1 MHFFPISA
9 PTVALSLSDEGLC
22 LVEIKK
28 HWRKSSLRHI
38 ARLPLSPGSLTLSST
53 KPNIANFDE
62 VLAQLKALAKP
73 YRRPISIALSLP
85 DICAR
90 TSIFDFASFPTKKPE
105 QTALVNW
112 RFQQDLKLDT
122 SQARLAFGLY
132 VPTSVRDSLSPDT
145 TEHVRVLGTAI
156 RHEIIE
162 QYENICLE
170 ADLIPTSVG
179 MSGLDVFDLYR
190 PNIQDRLTAENSSW
204 TSHPPT
210 FLFLFISHWGFTF
223 LAFQD
228 GSPRF
233 IRTKALAIKTEAH
246 DLQVPS
252 LDPES
257 EKHGETRDYRPTS
270 SGDPSSDAHHDC
282 ATGNTP
288 YPSYTAMKVEKEI
301 LATLQYYFEMFPPSP
316 ATASCPVNLFLTT
329 DLTLGQSLMPPH
341 DHIQQTLKASGG
353 HEPQIRVTSLSPTAH
368 FHLLHTHLALSSH
381 QEEAALPGYAS
392 LMVA

>member
-38 ARLPLSPGSLTLSST
+38 ARIPLSRGVLTLSST
-53 KPNIANFDE
+53 KLNIAHPDE
-62 VLAQLKALAKP
+62 FLTQLKALAKP

-122 SQARLAFGLY
+122 SQSRLAFGLY
-132 VPTSVRDSLSPDT
+132 VPTPVRDSLSPDT
-145 TEHVRVLGTAI
+145 TGYVRVLGTAI

-162 QYENICLE
+162 QYENMCLE

-190 PNIQDRLTAENSSW
+190 PNIQDRLAAENSFR
-204 TSHPPT
+204 TSQPST
-210 FLFLFISHWGFTF
+210 FMFLFISHWGFTF

-233 IRTKALAIKTEAH
+233 IRTKALAIKAEAQ
-246 DLQVPS
+246 DLQDPS
-252 LDPES
+252 LDSES
-257 EKHGETRDYRPTS
+257 EKHGETRDHRPTP
-270 SGDPSSDAHHDC
+270 SGDPSPHAHHDY

-301 LATLQYYFEMFPPSP
+301 LATLQYYFEMFPISA
-316 ATASCPVNLFLTT
+316 ATASSPVNLFMTT
-329 DLTLGQSLMPPH
+329 DLTLGQSLMPPL

-353 HEPQIRVTSLSPTAH
+353 HEPHIRVTSLSPASH
-368 FHLLHTHLALSSH
+368 FHLLNTHLAVSH

>member
-9 PTVALSLSDEGLC
+9 PTVALSLSDGGLC

-28 HWRKSSLRHI
+28 HWRKMSLRHI
-38 ARLPLSPGSLTLSST
+38 ARGPLSPGVLTLSST
-53 KPNIANFDE
+53 KLNIANPDE
-62 VLAQLKALAKP
+62 FLTQLKALVKP
-73 YRRPISIALSLP
+73 YRRPLSIALSLP

-90 TSIFDFASFPTKKPE
+90 TSIFDFASFPAKKPE

-122 SQARLAFGLY
+122 SHSRLAFGLY
-132 VPTSVRDSLSPDT
+132 GPTSVRNSLSPDT
-145 TEHVRVLGTAI
+145 KEHVSVLGTAV

-179 MSGLDVFDLYR
+179 MSGLDIFDLYR
-190 PNIQDRLTAENSSW
+190 PNMQVMLTAENPSQA
-204 TSHPPT
+204 SHPSPVM
-210 FLFLFISHWGFTF
+210 FLFISHWGFTF
-223 LAFQD
+223 LAFQE

-233 IRTKALAIKTEAH
+233 IRTKALTIKTEIQH
-246 DLQVPS
+246 FQESS

-257 EKHGETRDYRPTS
+257 EKHRETTEQHTTG
-270 SGDPSSDAHHDC
+270 SGNPISTAPQEF
-282 ATGNTP
+282 ATGKTP

-301 LATLQYYFEMFPPSP
+301 LATLQYYFEMFPIS
-316 ATASCPVNLFLTT
+316 ATASSPVNLFMTT
-329 DLTLGQSLMPPH
+329 DLPYGQTLMPPLA
-341 DHIQQTLKASGG
+341 HIQQSLKASGG
-353 HEPQIRVTSLSPTAH
+353 HEPQIRVTSLSHTSH
-368 FHLLHTHLALSSH
+368 FHVLNTHLALSN
-381 QEEAALPGYAS
+381 QEEAALPGFAS

>member
-9 PTVALSLSDEGLC
+9 PTVALSISEDGLC

-28 HWRKSSLRHI
+28 SWRKKTLRHI
-38 ARLPLSPGSLTLSST
+38 ARRPLSPGALTLSSA
-53 KPNIANFDE
+53 KPNIANPNEF
-62 VLAQLKALAKP
+62 LTQLKTLVKP
-73 YRRPISIALSLP
+73 YRRPLSIALSLP

-122 SQARLAFGLY
+122 SQSRLAFGLY
-132 VPTSVRDSLSPDT
+132 VPTSVRDSLAPGNID
-145 TEHVRVLGTAI
+145 HVRVLGTAI

-162 QYENICLE
+162 QYENMCLE

-179 MSGLDVFDLYR
+179 MSGLDIFDLYR
-190 PNIQDRLTAENSSW
+190 PNIQDMLTAENLSQN
-204 TSHPPT
+204 SHPPT
-210 FLFLFISHWGFTF
+210 VMFLFMSHWGFTF
-223 LAFQD
+223 LACQE

-246 DLQVPS
+246 HSQDSS

-257 EKHGETRDYRPTS
+257 EEYGETREQCPTS
-270 SGDPSSDAHHDC
+270 SGESSSDAPQESP
-282 ATGNTP
+282 TGNNP
-288 YPSYTAMKVEKEI
+288 YSSYIAMKVEKEI
-301 LATLQYYFEMFPPSP
+301 LASLQYYFEMFPISSP
-316 ATASCPVNLFLTT
+316 ASAPVNLFMTT
-329 DLTLGQSLMPPH
+329 DLTHGQSLMPPL
-341 DHIQQTLKASGG
+341 DRIQQTLKASGG
-353 HEPQIRVTSLSPTAH
+353 HEPQIRVTSLSHASH
-368 FHLLHTHLALSSH
+368 FHLLNTHLAVNS
-381 QEEAALPGYAS
+381 QEEAALPGFAS

>member
-9 PTVALSLSDEGLC
+9 PTVALSLSNEELC

-38 ARLPLSPGSLTLSST
+38 TRLPLSPGVLTLSST
-53 KPNIANFDE
+53 KLNIANTDE
-62 VLAQLKALAKP
+62 FLTQLKALAKP

-122 SQARLAFGLY
+122 SQSRLAFGLY
-132 VPTSVRDSLSPDT
+132 VPTSVRDALPPDT

-162 QYENICLE
+162 QYENLCLE
-170 ADLIPTSVG
+170 ADLIPTAVG

-190 PNIQDRLTAENSSW
+190 PNIQDRLTAENSSG
-204 TSHPPT
+204 TFHPPP
-210 FLFLFISHWGFTF
+210 FMFLFISHWGFTF

-228 GSPRF
+228 GSPRY
-233 IRTKALAIKTEAH
+233 IRTKALAIKTETH
-246 DLQVPS
+246 DHQEPS

-257 EKHGETRDYRPTS
+257 EKNGETRDHHPTS
-270 SGDPSSDAHHDC
+270 SGNPSSDAHQDYP
-282 ATGNTP
+282 TGNTP

-301 LATLQYYFEMFPPSP
+301 LATLQYYFEMFPVSA
-316 ATASCPVNLFLTT
+316 ATASSPVNLFMTT
-329 DLTLGQSLMPPH
+329 DLTFGQSLMPPL

-353 HEPQIRVTSLSPTAH
+353 HEPHIRITPLSPASH
-368 FHLLHTHLALSSH
+368 FHLLNTHLAVSH

>member
-9 PTVALSLSDEGLC
+9 PTVALSISEDGLC

-28 HWRKSSLRHI
+28 SWRKRTLRHI
-38 ARLPLSPGSLTLSST
+38 ARRPLSPGALTLSSA
-53 KPNIANFDE
+53 KPNIANPNEF
-62 VLAQLKALAKP
+62 LTQLKTLVKP
-73 YRRPISIALSLP
+73 YRRPLSIALSLP

-122 SQARLAFGLY
+122 SQSRLAFGLY
-132 VPTSVRDSLSPDT
+132 VPTSVRDSLAPGNID
-145 TEHVRVLGTAI
+145 HVRVLGTAI

-162 QYENICLE
+162 QYENMCLE

-179 MSGLDVFDLYR
+179 MSGLDIFDLYR
-190 PNIQDRLTAENSSW
+190 PNIQDMLTAENLSQN
-204 TSHPPT
+204 SHPPT
-210 FLFLFISHWGFTF
+210 VMFLFMSHWGFTF
-223 LAFQD
+223 LACQE

-246 DLQVPS
+246 HSQDSS

-257 EKHGETRDYRPTS
+257 EEHGETREQCPTS
-270 SGDPSSDAHHDC
+270 SGESSSDAPQESV
-282 ATGNTP
+282 TGNNP
-288 YPSYTAMKVEKEI
+288 YSSYIAMKVEKEI
-301 LATLQYYFEMFPPSP
+301 LASLQYYFEMFPISSP
-316 ATASCPVNLFLTT
+316 ASAPVNLFMTT
-329 DLTLGQSLMPPH
+329 DLTHGQSLMPPL
-341 DHIQQTLKASGG
+341 DRIQQTLKASGG
-353 HEPQIRVTSLSPTAH
+353 HEPQIRVTSLSHASH
-368 FHLLHTHLALSSH
+368 FHLLNTHLAVNS
-381 QEEAALPGYAS
+381 QEEAALPGFAS

>member
-28 HWRKSSLRHI
+28 HWRKRSLRHI
-38 ARLPLSPGSLTLSST
+38 ARRPLSPGALTLSST
-53 KPNIANFDE
+53 KLNIANPDE
-62 VLAQLKALAKP
+62 FLTQLKALVKP
-73 YRRPISIALSLP
+73 YRRPLSIALSLP

-122 SQARLAFGLY
+122 SHSRLAFGLY
-132 VPTSVRDSLSPDT
+132 VPTSVRNSLSTDK
-145 TEHVRVLGTAI
+145 TEQVRVLGTAI

-162 QYENICLE
+162 QYENMCLE

-179 MSGLDVFDLYR
+179 MSGLDIFDLYR
-190 PNIQDRLTAENSSW
+190 PNMQDMLTAENPSQASQ
-204 TSHPPT
+204 PPT
-210 FLFLFISHWGFTF
+210 VMFLFISHWGFTF
-223 LAFQD
+223 LAFQE

-246 DLQVPS
+246 RPQDSS

-257 EKHGETRDYRPTS
+257 EEHRETREHRTTS
-270 SGDPSSDAHHDC
+270 SGDPISNAPQES
-282 ATGNTP
+282 ATGKTP

-301 LATLQYYFEMFPPSP
+301 LATLQYYFEMFPIS
-316 ATASCPVNLFLTT
+316 ATASSPVNLFMTT
-329 DLTLGQSLMPPH
+329 DLPYGQSLMPPL

-353 HEPQIRVTSLSPTAH
+353 HEPQIRVTSLSHTSH
-368 FHLLHTHLALSSH
+368 FHLLNTHLAVSN

>member
-9 PTVALSLSDEGLC
+9 PTVALSLSDEELC

-28 HWRKSSLRHI
+28 QWRKSSLRHI
-38 ARLPLSPGSLTLSST
+38 ARLPLSPGVLRLSST
-53 KPNIANFDE
+53 KPNIANSDE
-62 VLAQLKALAKP
+62 FLTQLKALAKP

-122 SQARLAFGLY
+122 SQSRLSFGLY

-162 QYENICLE
+162 QYENLCLE
-170 ADLIPTSVG
+170 ADLIPTAVG
-179 MSGLDVFDLYR
+179 VSGLDVFDLYR
-190 PNIQDRLTAENSSW
+190 PNIQDRLTAENSSR
-204 TSHPPT
+204 SFHPPT
-210 FLFLFISHWGFTF
+210 FMFLFISHWGFTF

-233 IRTKALAIKTEAH
+233 IRTKALAIKTEPH
-246 DLQVPS
+246 DHQDPS

-257 EKHGETRDYRPTS
+257 EKYRETEDHRPTS
-270 SGDPSSDAHHDC
+270 SGGFSSDAHQDY
-282 ATGNTP
+282 ATGHTP

-301 LATLQYYFEMFPPSP
+301 LATLQYYFEMFPISV
-316 ATASCPVNLFLTT
+316 ATASSPVNLFMTT
-329 DLTLGQSLMPPH
+329 DLTFGQSLMPPLE
-341 DHIQQTLKASGG
+341 HIQQTLKASGG
-353 HEPQIRVTSLSPTAH
+353 HEPQIRITSLSPASH
-368 FHLLHTHLALSSH
+368 FHLSNTHLAASH

>member
-1 MHFFPISA
+1 MQFFPIST

-38 ARLPLSPGSLTLSST
+38 ARLPLSTGVLTLSST
-53 KPNIANFDE
+53 KLNIAKSDE
-62 VLAQLKALAKP
+62 FLTQLKALVKP
-73 YRRPISIALSLP
+73 FRRPISIALSLP

-122 SQARLAFGLY
+122 SQSRLAYGLY
-132 VPTSVRDSLSPDT
+132 GPTSVGDSLSPDT
-145 TEHVRVLGTAI
+145 AGHIKVLGTAI

-162 QYENICLE
+162 QYEHMCLE

-179 MSGLDVFDLYR
+179 LSGLDIFDLYR
-190 PNIQDRLTAENSSW
+190 PNIQDSLASDNPSQ
-204 TSHPPT
+204 TSYPPPFM
-210 FLFLFISHWGFTF
+210 FLFLSHWGFTF
-223 LAFQD
+223 LACQE
-228 GSPRF
+228 GCPRF
-233 IRTKALAIKTEAH
+233 IRTKALAIKAEAH
-246 DLQVPS
+246 HPQDPS
-252 LDPES
+252 LDDES
-257 EKHGETRDYRPTS
+257 EEHRNTREHRPTS
-270 SGDPSSDAHHDC
+270 SENSSSDTPQEST
-282 ATGNTP
+282 TGKTP

-301 LATLQYYFEMFPPSP
+301 LATLQYYFEMFPIS
-316 ATASCPVNLFLTT
+316 ATASSPINLFTTT
-329 DLTLGQSLMPPH
+329 DLTHGKSLLPTL
-341 DHIQQTLKASGG
+341 DQIQQTLKASGG
-353 HEPQIRVTSLSPTAH
+353 HEPHIRVTSLSPASH
-368 FHLLHTHLALSSH
+368 FHFLNTHLAGSH

>member
-9 PTVALSLSDEGLC
+9 PTVALSLSDEELC

-38 ARLPLSPGSLTLSST
+38 TRLPLSPGVLTLSST
-53 KPNIANFDE
+53 KLNIANSDE
-62 VLAQLKALAKP
+62 FLTQLKALAKP

-105 QTALVNW
+105 QAALVNW

-122 SQARLAFGLY
+122 SQSRLAFGLY
-132 VPTSVRDSLSPDT
+132 TPASVKDILSPDST
-145 TEHVRVLGTAI
+145 DRVRVLGTAI

-162 QYENICLE
+162 QYENMCLE
-170 ADLIPTSVG
+170 ADLIPISVG

-190 PNIQDRLTAENSSW
+190 PNIQDRLTAENASR
-204 TSHPPT
+204 TLHPPT
-210 FLFLFISHWGFTF
+210 FMFLFISHWGFTF

-233 IRTKALAIKTEAH
+233 IRTKALAIKTESH
-246 DLQVPS
+246 NHQDPS

-257 EKHGETRDYRPTS
+257 GKHRETRDHRALS
-270 SGDPSSDAHHDC
+270 AEDPSSDAHQDD

-301 LATLQYYFEMFPPSP
+301 LATLQYYFEMFPIAA
-316 ATASCPVNLFLTT
+316 ATAPFPVNLFMTT
-329 DLTLGQSLMPPH
+329 DLPLGQSLLPPLE
-341 DHIQQTLKASGG
+341 HIQQTLKASGG
-353 HEPQIRVTSLSPTAH
+353 HEPHIRITSLSPSAH
-368 FHLLHTHLALSSH
+368 FQLVNTHLAVSH
-381 QEEAALPGYAS
+381 REEAALPGYAS

>member
-9 PTVALSLSDEGLC
+9 PTVALSISEDGLC

-28 HWRKSSLRHI
+28 SWRKKTLRHI
-38 ARLPLSPGSLTLSST
+38 ARRPLSPGALTLSSA
-53 KPNIANFDE
+53 KPNIANPNEF
-62 VLAQLKALAKP
+62 LTQLKTLVKP
-73 YRRPISIALSLP
+73 YRRPLSIALSLP

-122 SQARLAFGLY
+122 SQSRLSFGLY
-132 VPTSVRDSLSPDT
+132 VPTSVRDSLAPGNID
-145 TEHVRVLGTAI
+145 HVRVLGTAI

-162 QYENICLE
+162 QYENMCLE

-179 MSGLDVFDLYR
+179 MSGLDIFDLYR
-190 PNIQDRLTAENSSW
+190 PNIQDMLTAENLSQN
-204 TSHPPT
+204 SHPPT
-210 FLFLFISHWGFTF
+210 VMFLFMSHWGFTF
-223 LAFQD
+223 LACQE

-246 DLQVPS
+246 HSQDSS

-257 EKHGETRDYRPTS
+257 EEHGETREQCPTS
-270 SGDPSSDAHHDC
+270 SGESSSDAPQESP
-282 ATGNTP
+282 TGNNP
-288 YPSYTAMKVEKEI
+288 YSSYIAMKVEKEI
-301 LATLQYYFEMFPPSP
+301 LASLQYYFEMFPIS
-316 ATASCPVNLFLTT
+316 ATASSPVNLFMTT
-329 DLTLGQSLMPPH
+329 DLTHGQSLMPPL
-341 DHIQQTLKASGG
+341 DRIQQTLKASGG
-353 HEPQIRVTSLSPTAH
+353 HEPQIRVTSLSHASH
-368 FHLLHTHLALSSH
+368 FHLLNTHLAVNS
-381 QEEAALPGYAS
+381 QEEAALPGFAS

>member
-9 PTVALSLSDEGLC
+9 PTVSLSISEEGLC

-28 HWRKSSLRHI
+28 HWRKRSLRHI
-38 ARLPLSPGSLTLSST
+38 ARRPLSPGTLTLSSA
-53 KPNIANFDE
+53 KPNIANPNEF
-62 VLAQLKALAKP
+62 LTQLKALVKP
-73 YRRPISIALSLP
+73 YRRPLSIALSLP

-122 SQARLAFGLY
+122 SHSRLTFGLY
-132 VPTSVRDSLSPDT
+132 VPTSGRDSLSPGNID
-145 TEHVRVLGTAI
+145 HVRVLGTAI

-162 QYENICLE
+162 QYENMCLE
-170 ADLIPTSVG
+170 AALIPTSVG
-179 MSGLDVFDLYR
+179 MSGLDIFDLYR
-190 PNIQDRLTAENSSW
+190 PNIQDMLTAENPSQASA
-204 TSHPPT
+204 PPVVM
-210 FLFLFISHWGFTF
+210 FLFMSHWGFTF
-223 LAFQD
+223 IACQE

-246 DLQVPS
+246 HSQVSS

-257 EKHGETRDYRPTS
+257 EEHRETREHCPTS
-270 SGDPSSDAHHDC
+270 SGDPSSDAPQAS
-282 ATGNTP
+282 ATGNKP
-288 YPSYTAMKVEKEI
+288 YSSYIAMKVEKEI
-301 LATLQYYFEMFPPSP
+301 LATLQYYFEMFPISAP
-316 ATASCPVNLFLTT
+316 ASSPVNLFMTT
-329 DLTLGQSLMPPH
+329 DLTHGESLMPPL

-353 HEPQIRVTSLSPTAH
+353 HEPQIRVTSLSHASH
-368 FHLLHTHLALSSH
+368 FHVLNTHLAVTN

-392 LMVA
+392 LMVT

>member
-9 PTVALSLSDEGLC
+9 PTVALSISEEGLC

-28 HWRKSSLRHI
+28 LWRKRSLRHI
-38 ARLPLSPGSLTLSST
+38 ARLPLSPGVLTLSSA
-53 KPNIANFDE
+53 KPNIANPDE
-62 VLAQLKALAKP
+62 FLTQLKALVKP
-73 YRRPISIALSLP
+73 YRRPLSIALSLP

-122 SQARLAFGLY
+122 SQSRLAFGLY
-132 VPTSVRDSLSPDT
+132 VPTSVRDSLSPGNG
-145 TEHVRVLGTAI
+145 EHVRVLGTAI

-162 QYENICLE
+162 QYENMCLE

-179 MSGLDVFDLYR
+179 MSGLDIFDLYR
-190 PNIQDRLTAENSSW
+190 PNIQDLLTAENPSQVSA
-204 TSHPPT
+204 PPVVM
-210 FLFLFISHWGFTF
+210 FLFMSHWGFTF
-223 LAFQD
+223 LACQE

-233 IRTKALAIKTEAH
+233 IRTKALSIKREAH
-246 DLQVPS
+246 HPQDPS
-252 LDPES
+252 LVSES
-257 EKHGETRDYRPTS
+257 ENHGETRDHRPTP
-270 SGDPSSDAHHDC
+270 SGDPSSDAHHDY

-301 LATLQYYFEMFPPSP
+301 LATLQYYFEMFPISA
-316 ATASCPVNLFLTT
+316 ATASCPVNLFMTT

-353 HEPQIRVTSLSPTAH
+353 HEPQIRITPLSPASH
-368 FHLLHTHLALSSH
+368 FHLLNTHLAVRH
-381 QEEAALPGYAS
+381 QEDAALPGYAS